1 MRRSTLLRILHSIT
15 SAEESN
21 TVNGYQV
28 RRALRDGRRVYASAM
43 ISPSPLWPKMLQKSG
58 VDFVFI
64 DSEHTPL
71 GRETLA
77 WICQAFTALSLP
89 PVVRIPCPDPFEAC
103 KVLDAGA
110 AGIIAPY
117 IETADQVRA
126 LMGAVRYRPL
136 KGARLQAA
144 LQDANS
150 LETELRDY
158 LDERNKDT
166 ILIANIESVP
176 AIDNLD
182 DILAVGA
189 LDSVLIGPHDLSC
202 SLGVPEQYSHPLFV
216 EAVETIFRKARKSG
230 CGAGLHWWKG
240 VHDELAWAQ
249 AGANLIMHSTD
260 ITLVAQNLQSELNA
274 LRKALGESGV
284 ESESLDSI

>member
-1 MRRSTLLRILHSIT
+1 
-15 SAEESN
+15 
-21 TVNGYQV
+21 
-28 RRALRDGRRVYASAM
+28 
-43 ISPSPLWPKMLQKSG
+43 MLQKAG

-77 WICQAFTALSLP
+77 WISQACTALNLP
-89 PVVRIPCPDPFEAC
+89 PVIRIPCPDPYEAC

-117 IETADQVRA
+117 IETADQVRT

-144 LQDANS
+144 LHDANS
-150 LETELRDY
+150 LETELCDY

-166 ILIANIESVP
+166 ILIANIESTP

-182 DILAVGA
+182 EILAVGA

-202 SLGVPEQYSHPLFV
+202 SLGIPEQYSHPSFI
-216 EAVETIFRKARKSG
+216 EAVSTIFRKARKHG

-240 VHDELAWAQ
+240 VHDETAWAQ

-260 ITLVAQNLQSELNA
+260 ITLVAQHLQSELNA
-274 LRKALGESGV
+274 LRLVLGESGV
-284 ESESLDSI
+284 ETSKLDSV